1 MRRKPYEYSGNENI
15 FAWAADDECGRW
27 RTEEFSIFDMDGRFL
42 RMNREAMCA
51 VPPMGWNSW
60 NTFTEYI
67 NEDLIK
73 ETVDA
78 MKAQGL
84 LEAGYEYVVI
94 DDCWS
99 LKERDEEGKLAAD
112 PVKFPNGM
120 KALADYVHEKGFKF
134 GMYSCCGTRTCA
146 GYPGSFE
153 HEFEDARQ
161 FAQWGVDYLKYDNC
175 FKPQNQDGRTLY
187 RRMGMALANSGRNIV
202 FSACQ
207 WGTDSVHE
215 WIRSTGAHLFRS
227 TEDIKDSWN
236 SIRDIA
242 LSQLDKQ
249 GFSGAYCHNDM
260 DMLVVG
266 MHGKGG
272 NEYISAGGC
281 TDEEY
286 QTHFSLWTMMNSPL
300 MIGCD
305 VRNLTDETK
314 KILMNQDLIAINQ
327 DIECRSPFQLNC
339 VSNSPDAF
347 TLVKFLSNGDIAVAM
362 FNMGDVPAMVTLDFW
377 DMGLSASAD
386 KSLEFYDCIEHKNI
400 GTKKE
405 IFSEVVSAHGSKV
418 YRCKVI

>member
-1 MRRKPYEYSGNENI
+1 MSRG
-15 FAWAADDECGRW
+15 
-27 RTEEFSIFDMDGRFL
+27 
-42 RMNREAMCA
+42 AMCA

-60 NTFTEYI
+60 NTFTENI
-67 NEDLIK
+67 NEALLK
-73 ETVDA
+73 ETVDS
-78 MKAQGL
+78 MKEQGF

-99 LKERDEEGKLAAD
+99 LKERDSEGKLVAD
-112 PVKFPNGM
+112 PEKFPSGI
-120 KALADYVHEKGFKF
+120 KALADYIHEKGFKF

-146 GYPGSFE
+146 DYPGSFE
-153 HEFEDARQ
+153 HEFEDAKQ
-161 FAQWGVDYLKYDNC
+161 FAEWGVDYLKYDNC
-175 FKPQNQDGRTLY
+175 FRPQNQDGRTLY
-187 RRMGMALANSGRNIV
+187 RRMGMALANSGRDIV

-249 GFSGAYCHNDM
+249 AFSGAYCHNDM

-272 NEYISAGGC
+272 NDYISAGGC

-286 QTHFSLWTMMNSPL
+286 QTHFSLWAMMNSPL

-305 VRNLTDETK
+305 VRKLTDQTK
-314 KILMNQDLIAINQ
+314 EILLNQDIIAINQ
-327 DIECRSPFQLNC
+327 DIECRSPFRLNC
-339 VSNSPDAF
+339 LSNSPDVF
-347 TLVKFLSNGDIAVAM
+347 TLVKFLSSGDIAVAL
-362 FNMGDVPAMVTLDFW
+362 FNMGDVPAMVTVDFW
-377 DMGLSASAD
+377 DIGLTVGSGKNLD
-386 KSLEFYDCIEHKNI
+386 FYDCIEHKNI
-400 GTKKE
+400 GVKKE
-405 IFSEVVSAHGSKV
+405 RYSEVVVAHGSKV
-418 YRCKVI
+418 YRCKVV

>member
-1 MRRKPYEYSGNENI
+1 MSRR
-15 FAWAADDECGRW
+15 
-27 RTEEFSIFDMDGRFL
+27 
-42 RMNREAMCA
+42 AMCA

-60 NTFTEYI
+60 NTFTENI
-67 NEDLIK
+67 NETVVR
-73 ETVDA
+73 ETVDS
-78 MKAQGL
+78 MKEQGF

-99 LKERDEEGKLAAD
+99 LKERDSEGKLVAD
-112 PVKFPNGM
+112 PEKFPGGM
-120 KALADYVHEKGFKF
+120 KALADYIHEKGFKF

-153 HEFEDARQ
+153 HEFEDAKQ
-161 FAQWGVDYLKYDNC
+161 FAEWGVDYLKYDNC
-175 FKPQNQDGRTLY
+175 FRPQNQDGRTLY
-187 RRMGMALANSGRNIV
+187 RRMGMALANSGRDIV

-236 SIRDIA
+236 SIKDIA

-249 GFSGAYCHNDM
+249 GFSGSYCHNDM

-266 MHGKGG
+266 MYGKGG

-286 QTHFSLWTMMNSPL
+286 QTHFSLWAMMNSPL

-305 VRNLTDETK
+305 VRKLTDETK
-314 KILMNQDLIAINQ
+314 KTLMNQDLIAINQ
-327 DIECRSPFQLNC
+327 DIECRTSFQLNC
-339 VSNSPDAF
+339 ISNSPDAF

-377 DMGLSASAD
+377 DMGLTVSSG
-386 KSLEFYDCIEHKNI
+386 KNLEFYDCIEHKNMGI
-400 GTKKE
+400 KKE
-405 IFSEVVSAHGSKV
+405 IFSEVVAAHGSKV
-418 YRCKVI
+418 YRCRVV

>member
-1 MRRKPYEYSGNENI
+1 
-15 FAWAADDECGRW
+15 
-27 RTEEFSIFDMDGRFL
+27 
-42 RMNREAMCA
+42 MNREAMCA